1 MRWIHQGC
9 QLPFLLIMDALRA
22 DVLSQ
27 HLYIRVGVEAS
38 SCCLAVTMV
47 FPEDRLM
54 AKMFNEEMAT
64 FYEKYYEDKGVTLIK
79 GDTVTGFEG
88 DGKVEGT
95 HWQIIL
101 RGCSIWHIIL
111 LSCTFCRHC

>member
-1 MRWIHQGC
+1 
-9 QLPFLLIMDALRA
+9 
-22 DVLSQ
+22 
-27 HLYIRVGVEAS
+27 
-38 SCCLAVTMV
+38 MV

-88 DGKVEGT
+88 DGKVEGMRC
-95 HWQIIL
+95 QSIL
-101 RGCSIWHIIL
+101 CGCSIWCIVL
-111 LSCTFCRHC
+111 VRFL